1 MTQQP
6 YVTLNDGN
14 KIPQLGLGV
23 WRAADGDEV
32 VEAVKSALTAGYRS
46 IDTAMV
52 YRNEAGVGQA
62 IRESQIP
69 RDELFITTKLWNSDQ
84 GSTTT
89 AAALDASLKRLG
101 LDYVDMYLIHWPMPE
116 VGKFVETWKVF
127 EELQAAGKVRTIGV
141 SNFQIAQLEELKK
154 HSSVVPAVN
163 QIELH
168 PYFQQVEL
176 REYARENGI
185 HIESWS
191 PIGHGGDLLNEPI
204 LKEIAEHHHKTP
216 AQVVIRWH
224 LQNDLIVIP
233 KSVHDSRI
241 KENFDV
247 FDFSLTSGEINAI
260 CTLETGERIGANPD
274 TMNSQ

>member
-1 MTQQP
+1 M
-6 YVTLNDGN
+6 
-14 KIPQLGLGV
+14 PQ
-23 WRAADGDEV
+23 
-32 VEAVKSALTAGYRS
+32 
-46 IDTAMV
+46 
-52 YRNEAGVGQA
+52 
-62 IRESQIP
+62 
-69 RDELFITTKLWNSDQ
+69 
-84 GSTTT
+84 
-89 AAALDASLKRLG
+89 
-101 LDYVDMYLIHWPMPE
+101 

-191 PIGHGGDLLNEPI
+191 PIGHGGDLLNEPN
-204 LKEIAEHHHKTP
+204 LKEIAENHNKTP

-260 CTLETGERIGANPD
+260 CSLESGNRIGPNPD